1 MLVLPFCA
9 VPLFIVCVCVM
20 CRMYYYAHV
29 HVFSALFVCVCVG
42 PSGFVRSRAIGWLVV
57 IGRGGIRC
65 AGGAACLSVCY
76 SNAFVRCVSCVDVAL
91 RGATITV
98 LLCPEVSRG
107 CLVTY

>member
-29 HVFSALFVCVCVG
+29 HVFSALFVSVCVG

-57 IGRGGIRC
+57 IGRRPHPARLVGIPMRLFGVC
-65 AGGAACLSVCY
+65 VWMSHYAAPRLQYCC
-76 SNAFVRCVSCVDVAL
+76 AL
-91 RGATITV
+91 R
-98 LLCPEVSRG
+98 
-107 CLVTY
+107 